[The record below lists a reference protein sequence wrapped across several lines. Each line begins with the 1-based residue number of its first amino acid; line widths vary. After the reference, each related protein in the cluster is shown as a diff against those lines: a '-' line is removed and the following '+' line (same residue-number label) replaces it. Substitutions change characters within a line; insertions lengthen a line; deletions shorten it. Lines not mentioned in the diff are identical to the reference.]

1 MNPPTRLTSQLLH
14 RAVAVA
20 LLLACVLVLGLAL
33 RPAAAAQLGLRP
45 ASLTSVAVADRCT
58 PAVAVANGTVTGA
71 RSTTVL
77 VTGLGN
83 GCGGR
88 VVALT
93 LFGANGA
100 ALSSVT
106 TTLPAGTAGS
116 ATVIVPSYAPASVTG
131 AATTVGTWGVP
142 ATWTYTPPAVVPA
155 VSCAVLND
163 PTGLKTCTA
172 SNLRVEAWGYP
183 RLDTYNF
190 YVTVSSAST
199 TEVEWQI
206 TINLADPALA
216 FEANLAD
223 SNNAVLL
230 APGWSCSARPMLV
243 LRGQSGPGTKFVGNG
258 KTVTVWMQGRSSAVP
273 TTGGSLFNCS

>member
-1 MNPPTRLTSQLLH
+1 MSRPARATPSAYRIM
-14 RAVAVA
+14 AVAV
-20 LLLACVLVLGLAL
+20 LLACVVVLGVAL

-45 ASLTSVAVADRCT
+45 ATMTSVAVADRCT
-58 PAVAVANGTVTGA
+58 PAVAMVNGTVTGGQA
-71 RSTTVL
+71 TTVL
-77 VTGLGN
+77 VTGLGS

-88 VVALT
+88 ALALT

-100 ALSSVT
+100 ALTSVR
-106 TTLPAGTAGS
+106 TTLPAGASGS
-116 ATVIVPSYAPASVTG
+116 ATVVVPSYAPASVSG
-131 AATTVGTWGVP
+131 AAATVGTWGVP
-142 ATWTYTPPAVVPA
+142 ATWTYTPPAVVPT

-163 PTGLKTCTA
+163 PTGLKTCTT

-190 YVTVSSAST
+190 YVTVASPST

-223 SNNAVLL
+223 SNNAVQL
-230 APGWSCSARPMLV
+230 APGWGCLARPMLV

-273 TTGGSLFNCS
+273 VTGGSLFNCT